1 MNHQLAHHREHG
13 YSLPEIMVT
22 IAIVAILAGIALA
35 TFGNVN
41 DATRQTQAENIT
53 AQLNSALKGFGQS
66 NWDIRTT
73 KDDSVTTDEYKVL
86 RSLQYK
92 PAASSGR
99 FDSGAPYYP
108 PTWNPTA
115 SSSSSDYRVRWN
127 GLNFQLLSPG
137 TSGTGLKLMFD
148 SSDQAGAYSFTS
160 NYTPEPPSAS
170 AN

>member
-1 MNHQLAHHREHG
+1 MNLPASKHHQCG
-13 YSLPEIMVT
+13 FSLPEIMVT
-22 IAIVAILAGIALA
+22 IAIVAVLAGIALA

-41 DATRQTQAENIT
+41 DATRKAQAENIT
-53 AQLNSALKGFGQS
+53 AQLNNSLKGFGQS

-73 KDDSVTTDEYKVL
+73 KDDAATTDEFKVL

-127 GLNFQLLSPG
+127 GLNFQLLPPG
-137 TSGTGLKLMFD
+137 TAGTGLLLRFD
-148 SSDQAGAYSFTS
+148 ASDQGAPYSFPS
-160 NYTPEPPSAS
+160 NFTPELPSS